1 MYKVQSITQA
11 YSQAPWRKQL
21 QWIGLFML
29 ALIFVAMV
37 AGIYLSVSAQASTAG
52 REIQIMY
59 GEMEEIRRNIE
70 DSESQLAILNSNAV
84 MEKRAEEL
92 GFFPVES
99 GEIIYILVPKNT
111 DLGEAKLAD
120 PPGATI
126 PRAPTISPEYTESLV
141 EWLSERVFN
150 PASPLVREV
159 EP

>member
-1 MYKVQSITQA
+1 
-11 YSQAPWRKQL
+11 
-21 QWIGLFML
+21 
-29 ALIFVAMV
+29 
-37 AGIYLSVSAQASTAG
+37 
-52 REIQIMY
+52 
-59 GEMEEIRRNIE
+59 
-70 DSESQLAILNSNAV
+70 

-99 GEIIYILVPKNT
+99 GEIFYILVPKYT

-120 PPGATI
+120 PPGATF